1 MARTRKNPDVETA
14 QLAATVPTGVKEYLE
29 DIRWSERMSMS
40 ELVAAILGDWVADHK
55 NQAGDPVAE

>member
-1 MARTRKNPDVETA
+1 MARTRKNPDAETA

-29 DIRWSERMSMS
+29 DIRWSEHKSMS
-40 ELVAAILGDWVADHK
+40 ALVAEILGDWVADHK

>member
-14 QLAATVPTGVKEYLE
+14 QLASTVPTGVKEYLE
-29 DIRWSERMSMS
+29 DIRWSERKSMS
-40 ELVAAILGDWVADHK
+40 KLVAEILGDWVADHK